1 MLCAQ
6 IDIHRYIYARQ
17 RYYFQEKGR
26 NYPMEQR
33 VYQGN
38 INPEGLADYL
48 VQTFNQNYNYTGWS
62 GGTLNTMAQKV
73 GQGDHLLVQIAQA
86 RPWSG
91 RVRTALGVSISRVP
105 GGVSVSTGQTNWLDS
120 GMIGMLIGAV
130 FFPPLVI
137 FPLIR
142 GINTFTFYQDVW
154 QAVDT
159 YCTQAGA
166 RQASATTAHGVY
178 CYNCGAINDE
188 GAERCHICGAPLGAA
203 QMPHA
208 QAPQQGAQAP
218 EMVTCPNCHER
229 VVASKFCGNC
239 GTPLTAQPTNPS

>member
-1 MLCAQ
+1 
-6 IDIHRYIYARQ
+6 
-17 RYYFQEKGR
+17 
-26 NYPMEQR
+26 MEQR
-33 VYQGN
+33 IYQGN
-38 INPEGLADYL
+38 VDPEGLADYL

-62 GGTLNTMAQKV
+62 GNTLNTMAQKV

-86 RPWSG
+86 RAWSG
-91 RVRTALGVSISRVP
+91 TIRTALGVSISRVP
-105 GGVSVSTGQTNWLDS
+105 GGVSVSTGQTNWFDA

-142 GINTFTFYQDVW
+142 GIRTFTFYQDVW
-154 QAVDT
+154 QAIDT
-159 YCTQAGA
+159 YCAQAGA
-166 RQASATTAHGVY
+166 TQTSATTAHGVY

-188 GAERCHICGAPLGAA
+188 GAERCHICGAPLSAPQPGRA
-203 QMPHA
+203 QT
-208 QAPQQGAQAP
+208 QASQQGAPTP

-239 GTPLTAQPTNPS
+239 GAPLTAHQANPS